1 MVRPNELVE
10 AVLYT
15 LQQSAGLPDETNFV
29 GYEPDINSESIKLP
43 LIEVTP
49 ETQVEVSE
57 SNTDFI
63 GYRYDDNGNEFGK
76 IFESLYTL
84 EITISAWTAHGSR
97 FSPRD
102 ISDTIRD
109 KLYAHETGGPEKPL
123 RHPDDDRELDEVWR
137 FDILSGDQ
145 TDDLGT
151 SPTLRRWE
159 QSIEIAASE
168 RYLTN
173 SPNATIESIDFN
185 DTVTE
190 TNDTIEV
197 SSGDTQ

>member
-1 MVRPNELVE
+1 MVRPKELVE

-15 LQQSAGLPDETNFV
+15 LQQSDDLPNETNFV

-43 LIEVTP
+43 LIEVTL
-49 ETQVEVSE
+49 ESQVEVSE
-57 SNTDFI
+57 SNTDFV
-63 GYRYDDNGNEFGK
+63 GYRFDGNGNRIGK
-76 IFESLYTL
+76 IFESLYTQEL
-84 EITISAWTAHGSR
+84 SISAWTAHGSR

-109 KLYAHETGGPEKPL
+109 ELYAHETGGPEQPL
-123 RHPDDDRELDEVWR
+123 RHPDDNRVLDEVWR

-145 TDDLGT
+145 TDDLGR

-190 TNDTIEV
+190 TNNKIEV
-197 SSGDTQ
+197 SSGDTK